1 METELDIFKGA
12 SIKRQAMAMRQWL
25 VDIRRDLHRN
35 PELGLEEN
43 RTAGEIERHLAALG
57 IESARTGTAVVGLLR
72 GGRPGK
78 TAALRADIDAL
89 PIREETGL
97 DFASCRDGLMHA
109 CGHDAH
115 AAILLGAARWF
126 SEHRVDV
133 SGNVKFLFQPAE
145 ETSGG
150 AQTMIDHG
158 CLENPRV
165 DAVFGLHVMPYL
177 PVGKIEIKKGALNGC
192 STTLMIT
199 IRGKG
204 GHGAYPES
212 AIDAILIA
220 AQVVSALNTLV
231 SRCVSPLESAVLS
244 VGTIAGG
251 TRSNI
256 IADEVK
262 MSATL
267 RSTDDS
273 VRDMLVGKARSMVEG
288 ISAANGGE
296 GSLDVSYGYAALIN
310 HDEAVDLVSSAAQ
323 DVLGKD
329 CVVWKEKP
337 SMGVEDFSFFLKE
350 RMGAFY
356 HLGCGGSC
364 REPNAPLHSGK
375 FSLDEDCLPLGVAIQ
390 VRTVLEFFGKPDR
403 G

>member
-1 METELDIFKGA
+1 MKAENDIFSGA
-12 SIKRQAMAMRQWL
+12 SIKAETLSMRQWL

-35 PELGLEEN
+35 PEPGLEEF
-43 RTAGEIERHLAALG
+43 RTAGEIERRLAELG
-57 IESARTGTAVVGLLR
+57 IESTRAGTAVVGLLW
-72 GGRPGK
+72 GGMEGK

-89 PIREETGL
+89 PVNEETGL
-97 DFASCRDGLMHA
+97 DFASVRGGFMHA

-115 AAILLGAARWF
+115 TAILLGAARWF
-126 SEHRVDV
+126 SAHRK
-133 SGNVKFLFQPAE
+133 SIAGNVKFLFQPAE

-150 AQTMIDHG
+150 AQTMIAQG

-165 DAVFGLHVMPYL
+165 DAIFGLHVMPYL
-177 PVGKIEIKKGALNGC
+177 PVGKIEIKYGALNGC
-192 STTLMIT
+192 STTLAIT

-212 AIDAILIA
+212 GVDAILIA
-220 AQVVSALNTLV
+220 AAVISALNTLV
-231 SRCVSPLESAVLS
+231 SRCVSPLDSAVLS
-244 VGTIAGG
+244 IGTIAGG

-267 RSTDDS
+267 RSTDDR
-273 VRDMLVGKARSMVEG
+273 VRDLLVDKTRAMVEG
-288 ISAANGGE
+288 ISASYGGSACLE
-296 GSLDVSYGYAALIN
+296 VSYGYAALVN
-310 HDEAVDLVSSAAQ
+310 HEEGVDMVSAAAQ

-329 CVVWKEKP
+329 SVVWKEKP

-356 HLGCGGSC
+356 HLGCGGGIPGES
-364 REPNAPLHSGK
+364 APLHSGK
-375 FSLDEDCLPLGVAIQ
+375 FLLEEDCLPLGVAMQ
-390 VRTVLEFFGKPDR
+390 VRTVLEFLKNR
-403 G
+403 S